1 MNTTTIITVI
11 GIICCLAV
19 AAAGCLGT
27 GQGTPATPPEQQPSG
42 TPVQVGHLFVNES
55 QNNATV
61 SISKGEIITVSL
73 AENPT
78 TGYQWNLT
86 VTPGLNITADTYTPS
101 DPTGRLV
108 GSGGTHSWD
117 ITAIASGDQQI
128 SAVYRRSWEPV
139 TGNESAFVMTV
150 TVR

>member
-1 MNTTTIITVI
+1 MNTTTIISVI
-11 GIICCLAV
+11 GIVCFLAV

-27 GQGTPATPPEQQPSG
+27 GQGTPATPPGQPSG
-42 TPVQVGHLFVNES
+42 TPVTVGHLFVNES

-61 SISKGEIITVSL
+61 TLSKGEIITVSL

-86 VTPGLNITADTYTPS
+86 TTSGLNITGDQYTPS

-139 TGNESAFVMTV
+139 TGSESAFAMTV